1 MTVKAKE
8 FLETDIADKREKEV
22 NLRKLRLDR
31 ELVKENPKK
40 MQAASCPIFNF

>member
-1 MTVKAKE
+1 MTVEAKE

-31 ELVKENPKK
+31 ELVKEYPIK
-40 MQAASCPIFNF
+40 M

>member
-40 MQAASCPIFNF
+40 NAGCFMPYF